1 MTRFSYG
8 FYPPQSQ
15 RPRVTAHNRR
25 GRVRPGCHVV
35 CHQMAPW
42 TRRAL
47 QQPGR
52 FCEPPSCASTSWVTG
67 PNLGTGYLKCQGTMQ
82 RHSDIL
88 EKEAQPPREES
99 KEIVKKNKKTGGI
112 GRDKALL
119 KPESNPISLQ
129 FSSGRTD
136 MTQVILFAW
145 YCATGWLH
153 FALNWVCEPTPALTS
168 NRQPGRNKNRPLHCS
183 VDILKEFP
191 VPRPSDDFFRSLP
204 RKLFFPPLLSK
215 KPRNHRQ
222 MKTSYQVKVIFK

>member
-67 PNLGTGYLKCQGTMQ
+67 PNLGTGYLKCQGTMR

-99 KEIVKKNKKTGGI
+99 KEIVKTKTNRGDRERQGPFKT
-112 GRDKALL
+112 RKQ
-119 KPESNPISLQ
+119 SN
-129 FSSGRTD
+129 F
-136 MTQVILFAW
+136 
-145 YCATGWLH
+145 
-153 FALNWVCEPTPALTS
+153 LT
-168 NRQPGRNKNRPLHCS
+168 
-183 VDILKEFP
+183 
-191 VPRPSDDFFRSLP
+191 
-204 RKLFFPPLLSK
+204 
-215 KPRNHRQ
+215 
-222 MKTSYQVKVIFK
+222 IFKWKDWYDTGYFICMVLCNRMTSFCTQLGVWAHPSPHLQ